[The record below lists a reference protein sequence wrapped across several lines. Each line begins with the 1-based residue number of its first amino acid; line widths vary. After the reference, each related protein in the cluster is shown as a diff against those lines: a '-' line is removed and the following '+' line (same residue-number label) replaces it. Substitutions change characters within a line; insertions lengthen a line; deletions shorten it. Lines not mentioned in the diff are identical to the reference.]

1 MPSLRPATLSV
12 LARVALLVFF
22 AWLTG
27 RFWHPYYGFTRFL
40 QMDEES
46 AAHTLPEL
54 RTAPIFLYADGYDG
68 HYYAQ
73 LAARPAVNDPA
84 LAGGIDNVAFRAHRI
99 LLSWTAWAVGGGDP
113 VAAVR
118 AYAWL
123 NLVVWAG
130 LAALLWR
137 IFPDPGWRDTVAWAG
152 ILFSAGALHG
162 VRLALTDPLALL
174 LLAGA
179 VMLVERNRRWPAA
192 ALLGLGGLAR
202 ETVMLGAVT
211 LLPAGKATRAGLPD
225 AGGVARAPELGPRPS
240 FEWLRTAGRMALV
253 VAPLALWL
261 WYLRSVPGP
270 TESGLLNFMLPVAGW
285 AMKWAQVFRQLGTE
299 PDHYLAL
306 TTLLAHLALTVQA
319 GFIIL
324 RRKPQDTWWRLG
336 AVYVGLMLCL
346 SMAVWQ
352 GHPGAATRVL
362 LPLALAFNVLAVRGR
377 ASWAW
382 LVFGNLTVL
391 SGVLALWAVPPGL
404 RELTAG
410 RASLG
415 AYVVHTDA
423 RWYAV
428 EQGRTRNWA
437 WCANEGGIQLDFL
450 PRADGAVNLS
460 VSVTGITPRPLEIR
474 QGGRVLWHGDVSDIA
489 QWVTLSGVAVTAGRA
504 QLEFMSPA
512 PPVLEG
518 PGGRE
523 LGFAV
528 YGVKID

>member
-1 MPSLRPATLSV
+1 
-12 LARVALLVFF
+12 VALLVFF
-22 AWLTG
+22 AWLAG

-40 QMDEES
+40 QMDEFS

-54 RTAPIFLYADGYDG
+54 RGAPIFTYEYGYDG

-84 LAGGIDNVAFRAHRI
+84 LSGAIDSVGYRARRI

-123 NLVVWAG
+123 NLVIWAV

-137 IFPDPGWRDTVAWAG
+137 IFPGPGWRDTVAWAG
-152 ILFSAGALHG
+152 VLLSAGALHG

-174 LLAGA
+174 LVA
-179 VMLVERNRRWPAA
+179 VATMLVESNRRNPAA

-211 LLPAGKATRAGLPD
+211 LLPVGKSVRAD
-225 AGGVARAPELGPRPS
+225 
-240 FEWLRTAGRMALV
+240 WLKTAGRLVLV

-261 WYLRSVPGP
+261 VYLRSVLGP
-270 TESGLLNFMLPVAGW
+270 TEPGLGNFTVPFAGW
-285 AMKWAQVFRQLGTE
+285 ATKWVQVIHQLRTE

-319 GFIIL
+319 AWFVL
-324 RRKPQDTWWRLG
+324 RPKPPDGWWRLG
-336 AVYVGLMLCL
+336 AVHAGLMLFL
-346 SMAVWQ
+346 GLAVWEGQ
-352 GHPGAATRVL
+352 PGAATRVL
-362 LPLALAFNVLAVRGR
+362 LPLTLAFNVLAVRGR

-382 LVFGNLTVL
+382 LVLGNLSVL
-391 SGVLALWAVPPGL
+391 SGVLALWSVPPGV
-404 RELTAG
+404 RELASG
-410 RASLG
+410 RGAAG

-428 EQGRTRNWA
+428 ETGRTRNWA
-437 WCANEGGIQLDFL
+437 WCAQAGGIQIDCQS
-450 PRADGAVNLS
+450 RADATVALQVAVRGFS
-460 VSVTGITPRPLEIR
+460 PRPLEIR
-474 QGGRVLWHGDVSDIA
+474 QAGRVLWRGDVDEKV
-489 QWVTLSGVAVTAGRA
+489 QWVTLPGVTVTSGRA
-504 QLEFMSPA
+504 QLEFASPA
-512 PPVLEG
+512 APVSEG
-518 PGGRE
+518 PGGRD

-528 YGVKID
+528 YGVRAG